1 MLSTFCHSMTDSHT
15 FDHLAY
21 NPSGEEGSEGDVN
34 VSLSF
39 VEHLLQHYFLLD
51 LVILQAILFTRI
63 LLLMNSFGV
72 AAA

>member
-1 MLSTFCHSMTDSHT
+1 MTDSHT